1 MSHGSAT
8 VPLMTAFRAS
18 FALLLIAAT
27 ALLAA
32 CGSSDSGS
40 TSAATSAAAETTT
53 EAADTCAVDQLALK
67 TPGQLTVATDK
78 PAYPP
83 YFEDDDPSNG
93 KGFES
98 AVAYAI
104 ADHMGFTKDQV
115 TWIVVPF
122 DASYAPGDK
131 KFDFDVNQISITAPR
146 QKVVD
151 FSTPYYTAPQAIIVQ
166 KGSPFEGK
174 TALADF
180 AGATIGVQV
189 GTTSLDAATSLIK
202 PTAQPKVF
210 NNSNDVVAAFK
221 QKQVDA
227 IVTDLP
233 TALYLTAVELPKGVV
248 AGQFSAPG
256 GDQWGALLQK
266 DSTLTPCVDKAID
279 AMKADGTLDD
289 LTMTWMAEQAGAPEL
304 T

>member
-1 MSHGSAT
+1 
-8 VPLMTAFRAS
+8 MTAYLRATL
-18 FALLLIAAT
+18 ALLLIGAAT
-27 ALLAA
+27 LVAA
-32 CGSSDSGS
+32 CGSSDSGT
-40 TSAATSAAAETTT
+40 TSATDA
-53 EAADTCAVDQLALK
+53 AADTAAAATTAPDPCAVDQLALK

-83 YFEDDDPSNG
+83 YFVDDDPSNG

-104 ADHMGFTKDQV
+104 AEKMGFSKDQV
-115 TWIVVPF
+115 TWVVVPF

-131 KFDFDVNQISITAPR
+131 TFDFDVNQISITEPR
-146 QKVVD
+146 KKAVD
-151 FSTPYYTAPQAIIVQ
+151 FSEPYYTAPQAIIVQ

-174 TALADF
+174 TTLADF
-180 AGATIGVQV
+180 AGAEIGVQV
-189 GTTSLDAATSLIK
+189 GTTSLDAVDSLIK
-202 PTAQPKVF
+202 PSAQPKVF

-266 DSTLTPCVDKAID
+266 DSELTPCVNKAIE
-279 AMKADGTLDD
+279 AMKSDGTLDD

-304 T
+304 Q

>member
-1 MSHGSAT
+1 MSKFRV
-8 VPLMTAFRAS
+8 VP
-18 FALLLIAAT
+18 ALVLIGLA

-32 CGSSDSGS
+32 CGGSDSGS
-40 TSAATSAAAETTT
+40 SSAAADSTAASSA
-53 EAADTCAVDQLALK
+53 AADTCAKDQLALK
-67 TPGQLTVATDK
+67 NAGQLTIGTDK

-104 ADHMGFTKDQV
+104 AKQLGFTTDEVKWV
-115 TWIVVPF
+115 VVPF
-122 DASYAPGDK
+122 DSSYAPGDK
-131 KFDFDVNQISITAPR
+131 TFDFDVNQISITDAR
-146 QKVVD
+146 KKVVD
-151 FSTPYYTAPQAIIVQ
+151 FSMPYYTAPQAIIVA

-174 TALADF
+174 TTLADF
-180 AGATIGVQV
+180 QSAVIGVQV
-189 GTTSLDAATSLIK
+189 GTTSLDATTSQIM
-202 PTAQPKVF
+202 PSAEPKVF

-233 TALYLTAVELPKGVV
+233 TALYLTAAVLDNAVV
-248 AGQFSAPG
+248 AGQFNAPG

-266 DSTLTPCVDKAID
+266 GSALTPCVDKALET
-279 AMKADGTLDD
+279 MTTDGTLGD

-304 T
+304 K

>member
-1 MSHGSAT
+1 
-8 VPLMTAFRAS
+8 MTAFRSSA
-18 FALLLIAAT
+18 ALLLIAAA

-40 TSAATSAAAETTT
+40 GSSSAAAETTT
-53 EAADTCAVDQLALK
+53 AAAADACAVDQLALK
-67 TPGQLTVATDK
+67 TPGQLTIGTDK

-104 ADHMGFTKDQV
+104 AEQLGFTKDQV
-115 TWIVVPF
+115 KWVVVPF
-122 DASYAPGDK
+122 DSSYAPGDK
-131 KFDFDVNQISITAPR
+131 TFDFDVNQISITDAR
-146 QKVVD
+146 KKVVD

-166 KGSPFEGK
+166 KGSPYEGK

-189 GTTSLDAATSLIK
+189 GTTSLDAVTSLVK
-202 PTAQPKVF
+202 PTTQPKVF
-210 NNSNDVVAAFK
+210 NNSNDVVSAFK

-266 DSTLTPCVDKAID
+266 DSKLTPCVDKAIE

>member
-1 MSHGSAT
+1 
-8 VPLMTAFRAS
+8 MTAFRAPL
-18 FALLLIAAT
+18 ALLLLLAA

-32 CGSSDSGS
+32 CGGSSSSSSSSAASSAGS
-40 TSAATSAAAETTT
+40 T
-53 EAADTCAVDQLALK
+53 AADPCATASLPLK

-104 ADHMGFTKDQV
+104 ADHLGLAKDAV
-115 TWIVVPF
+115 KWVVVPF
-122 DASYAPGDK
+122 DSSYAPGDK
-131 KFDFDVNQISITAPR
+131 AFDFDVNQISITAPR

-151 FSTPYYTAPQAIIVQ
+151 FSTPYYTAPQAIIVR
-166 KGSPFEGK
+166 KGSPLDGK

-180 AGATIGVQV
+180 AGAQIGVQV
-189 GTTSLDAATSLIK
+189 GTTSLDAVTSLIA

-210 NNSNDVVAAFK
+210 NTSNDVVAAFK

-233 TALYLTAVELPKGVV
+233 TALYLTAAVLDGAVV
-248 AGQFSAPG
+248 AGQFNAPG
-256 GDQWGALLQK
+256 GDQWGALMQK
-266 DSTLTPCVDKAID
+266 GSPLKPCVDKALA
-279 AMKADGTLDD
+279 AMQSDGTLDD

-304 T
+304 K

>member
-1 MSHGSAT
+1 MSKFRV
-8 VPLMTAFRAS
+8 VP
-18 FALLLIAAT
+18 ALVLIGLA

-32 CGSSDSGS
+32 CGGSDSGS
-40 TSAATSAAAETTT
+40 SSAAADSTAASSA
-53 EAADTCAVDQLALK
+53 AADTCAKDQLALK
-67 TPGQLTVATDK
+67 NAGQLTIGTDK

-104 ADHMGFTKDQV
+104 AKQLGFTTDEVKWV
-115 TWIVVPF
+115 VVPF
-122 DASYAPGDK
+122 DSSYAPGDK
-131 KFDFDVNQISITAPR
+131 TFDFDVNQISITDAR
-146 QKVVD
+146 KKVVD
-151 FSTPYYTAPQAIIVQ
+151 FSTPYYTAPQAIIVA

-174 TALADF
+174 TTLADF
-180 AGATIGVQV
+180 QSAVIGVQV
-189 GTTSLDAATSLIK
+189 GTTSLDATTSLIM
-202 PTAQPKVF
+202 PSAEPKVF

-233 TALYLTAVELPKGVV
+233 TALYLTAAVLDNAVV
-248 AGQFSAPG
+248 AGQFNAPG

-266 DSTLTPCVDKAID
+266 GSALTPCVDKALET
-279 AMKADGTLDD
+279 MTTDGTLGD

-304 T
+304 K

>member
-1 MSHGSAT
+1 MSKLRV
-8 VPLMTAFRAS
+8 VP
-18 FALLLIAAT
+18 ALLLIALA
-27 ALLAA
+27 AALAA
-32 CGSSDSGS
+32 CGGSDSGS
-40 TSAATSAAAETTT
+40 SSAAADSTAASSA
-53 EAADTCAVDQLALK
+53 AADTCAKDQLALK
-67 TPGQLTVATDK
+67 TPGQLTIGTDK

-104 ADHMGFTKDQV
+104 AKQLGFTPDEVKWV
-115 TWIVVPF
+115 VVPF
-122 DASYAPGDK
+122 DSSYAPGDK
-131 KFDFDVNQISITAPR
+131 KFDFDVNQISITTDR

-151 FSTPYYTAPQAIIVQ
+151 FSTPYYTAPQAIIVAAD
-166 KGSPFEGK
+166 SPLVGK
-174 TALADF
+174 TMLADF
-180 AGATIGVQV
+180 KDAQIGVQI
-189 GTTSLDAATSLIK
+189 GTTSLDAVTSLIA
-202 PTAQPKVF
+202 PSVEPKVF

-221 QKQVDA
+221 QGQVDA

-233 TALYLTAVELPKGVV
+233 TALYLTAAVLENAAV

-266 DSTLTPCVDKAID
+266 GSALTPCVDKAIE
-279 AMKADGTLDD
+279 AMKADGELDN

-304 T
+304 K